1 MIFLLVTHCMLCG
14 ERYQTTEPV
23 TKEEIQAYESGALV
37 QDAFPCISA
46 DNREIVKSALRTGA
60 YLCDECVADD
70 DV

>member
-1 MIFLLVTHCMLCG
+1 MIFLLVTHCMLCE

-23 TKEEIQAYESGALV
+23 TKKEIQDYESGALA

-60 YLCDECVADD
+60 YLCNECVADD
-70 DV
+70 DT